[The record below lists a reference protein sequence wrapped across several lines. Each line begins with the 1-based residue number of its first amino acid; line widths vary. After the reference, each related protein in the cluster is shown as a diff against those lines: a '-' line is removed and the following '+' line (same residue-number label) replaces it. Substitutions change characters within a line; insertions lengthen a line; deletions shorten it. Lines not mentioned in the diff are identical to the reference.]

1 MLIAILPMVGS
12 ACKLD
17 SQGNY
22 RHHQVSK
29 DYDEANEEGSTTHS
43 SFQVEYEAVMPI
55 LKANTAPLIF
65 LIIQLNLV
73 KEISH
78 PHYDD
83 NSSENRSFLRILFR
97 RIISPNGP

>member
-1 MLIAILPMVGS
+1 MLIAVLPMLGS
-12 ACKLD
+12 ACQLD

-22 RHHQVSK
+22 SQHQVSK
-29 DYDEANEEGSTTHS
+29 DYDESKQEGPTTQN

-65 LIIQLNLV
+65 LIIQLNLI

-78 PHYDD
+78 PHFNYRF
-83 NSSENRSFLRILFR
+83 SENRSFIRVLFR